1 MWSNYRL
8 GPVNMKLKS
17 TLWNAITK
25 KATSLIFILE
35 KEILTT
41 DVLQT
46 VEGIAVILRL
56 AALCIVHC
64 SSPTNSTR

>member
-1 MWSNYRL
+1 
-8 GPVNMKLKS
+8 MKLKS
-17 TLWNAITK
+17 ALWNAITK
-25 KATSLIFILE
+25 KAASLISVLE
-35 KEILTT
+35 EEILPG

-64 SSPTNSTR
+64 SPPTDSTR